1 MDNTQTP
8 GDSPIQE
15 GRITTTEQVFRAIR
29 ESCEVGR
36 IATRHSIMEMTN
48 LPLTIVD
55 DRVKYLKAVGRI
67 RLAGNVSGVFEPCED
82 RLEDRPVYAGI
93 LHNGRVKLEI
103 GDQVLDLTQREAR
116 NVGALLAGLALQ
128 FRGA

>member
-1 MDNTQTP
+1 MSD
-8 GDSPIQE
+8 DQE
-15 GRITTTEQVFRAIR
+15 TADAPKVTTTDLVMRAVLENR
-29 ESCEVGR
+29 EVGR
-36 IATRHSIMEMTN
+36 ISTRQVIAEMTN

-55 DRVKYLKAVGRI
+55 DRVKYLKAVGKI

-93 LHNGRVKLEI
+93 LANGRVKLEI
-103 GDQVLDLTQREAR
+103 GDHVLDLTQREAR
-116 NVGALLAGLALQ
+116 NAGALLAGLALQ

>member
-1 MDNTQTP
+1 MSNEATSAE
-8 GDSPIQE
+8 GDVRVS
-15 GRITTTEQVFRAIR
+15 TTDLVYRAIVECR
-29 ESCEVGR
+29 EVGR
-36 IATRHSIMEMTN
+36 IATRASISKMTN

-55 DRVKYLKAVGRI
+55 DRVKHLKAIEQI

-93 LHNGRVKLEI
+93 MNNGIVKVEV
-103 GDQVLDLTQREAR
+103 GDTVLDLTQREAR
-116 NVGALLAGLALQ
+116 NLGALLGGLALQ